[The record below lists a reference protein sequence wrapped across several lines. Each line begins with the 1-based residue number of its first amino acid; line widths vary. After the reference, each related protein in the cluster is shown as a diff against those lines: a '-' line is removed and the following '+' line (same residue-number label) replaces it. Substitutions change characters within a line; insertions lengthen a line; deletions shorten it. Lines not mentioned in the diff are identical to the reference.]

1 MCNKIRHDGHRR
13 GIVVWFFVLLLAQAA
28 GLKPA
33 LGEEEIAYDVVD
45 ESAARWIIDSY
56 NPKFVKMY
64 AAQNRV
70 SYEEAGLVAI
80 GLICGDRP
88 FFPKRFKQFRIAVP
102 LPMGDEYL
110 VATLDAQDVLFV
122 RNMKDASQ
130 VARYLAPSVKK
141 VGSAEIPKNRKKKKS
156 R

>member
-1 MCNKIRHDGHRR
+1 MLLRNSQLRWGMLVRNSSGR
-13 GIVVWFFVLLLAQAA
+13 GPMVVRS
-28 GLKPA
+28 
-33 LGEEEIAYDVVD
+33 DN
-45 ESAARWIIDSY
+45 SY

-141 VGSAEIPKNRKKKKS
+141 VGSAEIPKNRKKK
-156 R
+156 